1 MKTLMIQLIHKNNV
15 GNLETLNQEKF
26 NPGLVQTKLLY
37 GKLNFKDSK

>member
-15 GNLETLNQEKF
+15 GNLENQEKF